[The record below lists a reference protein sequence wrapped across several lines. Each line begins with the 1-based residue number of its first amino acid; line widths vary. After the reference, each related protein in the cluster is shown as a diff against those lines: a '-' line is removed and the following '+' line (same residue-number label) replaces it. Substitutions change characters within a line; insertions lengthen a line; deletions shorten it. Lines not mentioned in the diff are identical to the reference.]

1 MSFIFNDR
9 LIYINAGIFDK
20 HLKHDGFV
28 WTIDSSVTGR
38 FVIEIEFL
46 DLKVADP
53 SVSTIS
59 LSASVLSMFG
69 TSAIRRCGVTSLT
82 HMKSCLI

>member
-1 MSFIFNDR
+1 MCIS
-9 LIYINAGIFDK
+9 AGIFDK
-20 HLKHDGFV
+20 QLKHDGFV
-28 WTIDSSVTGR
+28 WTINSTVTGR

-59 LSASVLSMFG
+59 LSSVLSMFG
-69 TSAIRRCGVTSLT
+69 TTRSGQ
-82 HMKSCLI
+82 